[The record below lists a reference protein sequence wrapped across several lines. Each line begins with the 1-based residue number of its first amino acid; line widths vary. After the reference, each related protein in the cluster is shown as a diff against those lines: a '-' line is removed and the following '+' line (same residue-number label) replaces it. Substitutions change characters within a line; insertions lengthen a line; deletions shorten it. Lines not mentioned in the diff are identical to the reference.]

1 MYHLIQD
8 LVHGNTLL
16 QIDARHLDAD
26 EQLEVQRINRKKKRD
41 ESKIKETDKDSDTG
55 RQCGDVGEG
64 MPQINMAEIQK
75 KYSLSPN
82 MIQNMPTP
90 IQP

>member
-16 QIDARHLDAD
+16 QIDARNLDAD

-41 ESKIKETDKDSDTG
+41 ESKIKETTEKDSDSG
-55 RQCGDVGEG
+55 R
-64 MPQINMAEIQK
+64 
-75 KYSLSPN
+75 
-82 MIQNMPTP
+82 
-90 IQP
+90 